1 MLDKLDSMGSQIELI
16 SRLRSKTLG
25 LRKAL
30 NHLVDTNAEFCEL
43 HKEELT
49 RPMKLEEMTKTG
61 N

>member
-30 NHLVDTNAEFCEL
+30 NHLVDTNAEL
-43 HKEELT
+43 HKEDLN